1 MNLPVLAV
9 VIPCYNEA
17 DCISDTIQRLL
28 EVLNIMQKNNE
39 ISDKSY
45 IFCVDDGSID
55 ETWQLIDKYN
65 KETNLKV
72 KGIRFSRNFGNQN
85 AIIAGLFEASKFEA
99 DCYITIDADL
109 QQDENKIS
117 EFVDKYKNGAQ
128 IVFGI
133 RNDRKTDNFFKKST
147 ALVFYKL
154 MNILGVKIKV
164 NHSDYRLVSKNIIE
178 TLKTFPETN
187 MFLRGIF
194 NDLGFNKDYV
204 NFDVKQRKAGN
215 TKFTPFS
222 LLSLALNGITSFS
235 IVPLRVVSFIGLL
248 MSVISFWV
256 GISAFIAKVFSGNV
270 IPGWATIVVALGFIG
285 GVQILC
291 TGIIGEYLGQLF
303 QEVKSRPRY
312 IIQDRIN

>member
-9 VIPCYNEA
+9 IIPCYNES
-17 DCISDTIQRLL
+17 DCISDTLKRLL
-28 EVLNIMQKNNE
+28 KILNLMQENNE
-39 ISDKSY
+39 ISNKSY

-55 ETWQLIDKYN
+55 STWSVIDEYN
-65 KETNLKV
+65 KKTNSKV
-72 KGIRFSRNFGNQN
+72 KGIKFSRNFGNQN
-85 AIIAGLFEASKFEA
+85 AIIAGLFEASNYNA

-117 EFVDKYKNGAQ
+117 EFVSKYKNGAE

-133 RNDRKTDNFFKKST
+133 RNDRKTDNLFKKST
-147 ALVFYKL
+147 ALIFYKL

-164 NHSDYRLVSKNIIE
+164 NHSDYRLVSKKIID

-194 NDLGFNKDYV
+194 HDLGFNKDYV
-204 NFDVKQRKAGN
+204 NFDVKPRMAGN
-215 TKFTPFS
+215 TKFTPMS
-222 LLSLALNGITSFS
+222 LFSLALNGITSFS
-235 IVPLRVVSFIGLL
+235 IVPLRIVSFIGLF

-256 GISAFIAKVFSGNV
+256 GISAFIAKVYSGTA
-270 IPGWATIVVALGFIG
+270 IPGWATIVVTIGFIS

-312 IIQDRIN
+312 IIQDKIN

>member
-1 MNLPVLAV
+1 MDLPVLAV
-9 VIPCYNEA
+9 VIPCYNESE
-17 DCISDTIQRLL
+17 CISFTIERLL
-28 EVLNIMQKNNE
+28 NLLNIMQNNNE

-55 ETWQLIDKYN
+55 DTWTLIEKYN
-65 KETNLKV
+65 QISNSKV

-85 AIIAGLFEASKFEA
+85 AIIAGLFESSLYNA

-109 QQDENKIS
+109 QQDETKIS
-117 EFVDKYKNGAQ
+117 EFVSKYKQGAQ
-128 IVFGI
+128 IVLGI
-133 RNDRKTDNFFKKST
+133 RNDRKTDNFFKKIT
-147 ALVFYKL
+147 ALLFYKL

-164 NHSDYRLVSKNIIE
+164 NHSDYRLVSKKIID

-194 NDLGFNKDYV
+194 NDLGFEKDYV
-204 NFDVKQRKAGN
+204 CFDVKPRRAGN
-215 TKFTPFS
+215 TKFTPLS
-222 LLSLALNGITSFS
+222 LFSLALNGITSFS
-235 IVPLRVVSFIGLL
+235 IVPLRIVSFIGLI
-248 MSVISFWV
+248 MAFISFWV
-256 GISAFIAKVFSGNV
+256 GISAFIAKVYSGNT
-270 IPGWATIVVALGFIG
+270 IPGWATIVVALGFTG

-312 IIQDRIN
+312 IIQTKVI